1 MSGSESQPEIQQQPK
16 GMAACRLGRDVAFLI
31 LFASPEQ
38 GDKYL
43 LGCLFENRLV
53 GRRARLIS
61 KEFSFVSQPLETVF
75 MINSS
80 FNDQHYP
87 QSVCYLFIHL
97 LPFSVSIRVIYNM

>member
-1 MSGSESQPEIQQQPK
+1 M
-16 GMAACRLGRDVAFLI
+16 AFLI
-31 LFASPEQ
+31 LFAMLEQ

-43 LGCLFENRLV
+43 LGCLFENKLV

-61 KEFSFVSQPLETVF
+61 KECSFVSQPLEAVF

-80 FNDQHYP
+80 SCDQHYP

-97 LPFSVSIRVIYNM
+97 LPFSVSIRVIYNI